1 MNPNDPLA
9 QLRDTHLPA
18 AVSAWPLA
26 PGWWMLILLAI
37 ASLSY
42 LAWHVLQRHRVK
54 LYRRQALE
62 KVQQLELT
70 QPDNTVANVFE
81 VLKQTA
87 NISYAGQSV
96 SSQNINDFVDFLK
109 RSCPQPVFQDLP
121 QDLSTILYGK
131 QSASNNPSKIT
142 GQVINSAK
150 VWITEHVANDT
161 PGAKA

>member
-9 QLRDTHLPA
+9 QLRDIHLPA

-81 VLKQTA
+81 V
-87 NISYAGQSV
+87 
-96 SSQNINDFVDFLK
+96 
-109 RSCPQPVFQDLP
+109 
-121 QDLSTILYGK
+121 
-131 QSASNNPSKIT
+131 
-142 GQVINSAK
+142 
-150 VWITEHVANDT
+150 
-161 PGAKA
+161 